1 MYGYD
6 KSNQA
11 AAVRRFLFSLDKST
25 DKIRID
31 AGIPIPDENFVN
43 IFLQG
48 VRSFVPEEYFNA
60 GNL

>member
-1 MYGYD
+1 
-6 KSNQA
+6 
-11 AAVRRFLFSLDKST
+11 VRRFLFSLDQST
-25 DKIRID
+25 NKIRTG

-48 VRSFVPEEYFNA
+48 VESFVPEEYFNV